1 MEATH
6 ARAISML
13 SGGASVTAAAAEVG
27 VCRQTLA
34 KWLRDPEHPVSRSLE
49 ELREGV
55 VAQARG
61 RLREHAAEAVSVLHA
76 IMADDTAPHA
86 ARIAAARDILAR
98 AGVVEAIEHRVTAG
112 PSPADD
118 VSLAR
123 RLADSE
129 GYLDADD
136 TADGG

>member
-1 MEATH
+1 VTESH
-6 ARAISML
+6 ARAIECL
-13 SGGASVTAAAAEVG
+13 SAGVSLSAAAEAVG
-27 VCRQTLA
+27 VQRETLSR
-34 KWLRDPEHPVSRSLE
+34 WLRDPEHPVSRSLE
-49 ELREGV
+49 EMREGI

-61 RLREHAAEAVSVLHA
+61 RLREHALDAVSVLRT

-123 RLADSE
+123 RLADAE

-136 TADGG
+136 PADGG